1 MEDKL
6 SGRGV
11 KKGSKHMDAYVR
23 FAALVAAKSDL
34 LVWPRTNSMKNGE
47 FLTMVRKK
55 DRKEHEKVNGHGRK

>member
-1 MEDKL
+1 
-6 SGRGV
+6 
-11 KKGSKHMDAYVR
+11 MDAYVR